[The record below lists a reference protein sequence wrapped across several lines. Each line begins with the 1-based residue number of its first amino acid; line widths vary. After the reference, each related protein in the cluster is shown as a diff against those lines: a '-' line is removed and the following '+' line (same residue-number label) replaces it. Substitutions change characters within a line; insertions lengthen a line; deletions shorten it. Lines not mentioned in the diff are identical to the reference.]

1 MRKDFP
7 EEGELVIGTVVDVKP
22 YGAFVQLLEYP
33 NREGMIHISEVSSGW
48 VKNIRD
54 HVKRGQ
60 RVVAKVMRVDKK
72 KGHIDLS
79 LKRVTEQQKKAKIQ
93 EWQRFQRAEKLLQ

>member
-33 NREGMIHISEVSSGW
+33 DREGMIHIS
-48 VKNIRD
+48 
-54 HVKRGQ
+54 
-60 RVVAKVMRVDKK
+60 
-72 KGHIDLS
+72 
-79 LKRVTEQQKKAKIQ
+79 
-93 EWQRFQRAEKLLQ
+93 